1 MKDGL
6 YEWLV
11 TPFGLINAPNMFMR
25 VMIQTSKPFLGKC
38 VIMFLDDIFVSSQ
51 NMEEHL
57 EHLEQILQVLR

>member
-1 MKDGL
+1 M
-6 YEWLV
+6 W
-11 TPFGLINAPNMFMR
+11 
-25 VMIQTSKPFLGKC
+25 VMIQTSNPFLGKC